1 MIQICTCFKFIF
13 RTGSLEDICDDR
25 CCGCWCHGDMN
36 QDTSIHR
43 ADSDAHCIH
52 PISPMIILLKI
63 VSRAVWPNITTR
75 IQVMAWCLCGARPMP
90 EPIYPVLSFIDLWQD
105 YMVGFV
111 LLCVCVCIF
120 CEFSFFYFIFFIFF
134 FIFLIWY
141 STHCYVQLCMY
152 LCFFVQLLWW
162 SRK

>member
-13 RTGSLEDICDDR
+13 RTGSLEDIWCDDR
-25 CCGCWCHGDMN
+25 CCGCWCHGGMN
-36 QDTSIHR
+36 QDTSIQR

-52 PISPMIILLKI
+52 PTSQMIILLKI
-63 VSRAVWPNITTR
+63 VSHAVWPNMTTW

-105 YMVGFV
+105 QMVGFV
-111 LLCVCVCIF
+111 LLCVCV
-120 CEFSFFYFIFFIFF
+120 YFVNFPFF
-134 FIFLIWY
+134 FFFTFLIFLIWY
-141 STHCYVQLCMY
+141 SIHCYVQLCM
-152 LCFFVQLLWW
+152 LWRFFVQLLWW

>member
-1 MIQICTCFKFIF
+1 MIQICTCFKLIIF
-13 RTGSLEDICDDR
+13 RTGSLGGIWCDDW

-52 PISPMIILLKI
+52 PTSQLIIFLKI
-63 VSRAVWPNITTR
+63 VSHAVWPNMATR

-90 EPIYPVLSFIDLWQD
+90 EPIYPVRSISSIYDKTRWL
-105 YMVGFV
+105 V
-111 LLCVCVCIF
+111 LCFCVCVSVYF
-120 CEFSFFYFIFFIFF
+120 VNFPFFSF

-141 STHCYVQLCMY
+141 SIHCYVQLCMY
-152 LCFFVQLLWW
+152 WCFFVQLL
-162 SRK
+162 